1 MSEDSNTVVT
11 LKVRVTPE
19 FREKIVE
26 TAKHN
31 NRSMN
36 QEIISRLEKSF
47 EPDFFRITKFNDL
60 REPAA
65 SIEIGAITIGL
76 YESQYKEIKITQLG
90 LNYWLLSYHAVL
102 CHLKDESAR
111 QLIELGCTSITL

>member
-1 MSEDSNTVVT
+1 MARTDQQFPLRLPPELKEKLEDACKESG
-11 LKVRVTPE
+11 
-19 FREKIVE
+19 
-26 TAKHN
+26 
-31 NRSMN
+31 RSKN
-36 QEIISRLEKSF
+36 AEAVYRLEKSF

-60 REPAA
+60 KEPAA

-76 YESQYKEIKITQLG
+76 YESQYKEIKLTQLG

-102 CHLKDESAR
+102 CHLKDESAK

>member
-1 MSEDSNTVVT
+1 MARNSDVEYKMRMTQDLKEQIVT
-11 LKVRVTPE
+11 S
-19 FREKIVE
+19 
-26 TAKHN
+26 AKAN

-36 QEIISRLEKSF
+36 QEIVDRLEKSF

-60 REPAA
+60 KEPAA

-76 YESQYKEIKITQLG
+76 YESQYKEIKLTQLG

-102 CHLKDESAR
+102 CHLKDESAK

>member
-1 MSEDSNTVVT
+1 MSEDQSSVVT

-19 FREKIVE
+19 FREKITE
-26 TAKHN
+26 TAKSN

-36 QEIISRLEKSF
+36 QEIVDRLEKSF

-60 REPAA
+60 KEPAA

-76 YESQYKEIKITQLG
+76 YESQYKEIKLTQLG

-102 CHLKDESAR
+102 CHLKDESAK
-111 QLIELGCTSITL
+111 QLIELGCTCIAL